1 MVELREV
8 FEMVT
13 KQTEPDLDSW
23 KQQEDRQRRRARNQ
37 KLVAISVAAAAVV
50 AAGVFVF
57 ATRPGNGSTP
67 VDQAPTPV
75 PFVTTPPIGAQ
86 FVTPDGTPV
95 RQFPGSFTDGYSLQL
110 SPDGTTIAYVDGNGY
125 VHSVGVDGT
134 NEQVLTGAG
143 NTNDGDA
150 QNHLSWSP
158 DGAQIAYASTG
169 NIYVMSADGIDQ
181 RQLTDAPGGLGDYYP
196 AWSPDGATIAYW
208 EGSPTGEDGGPSDS
222 EIYTIPASGGGATRL
237 TNNVV
242 SNIEPAWSP
251 DGTQIAYWDGGALLI
266 MQADGSNKHSVYGH
280 EGGAWAPSWSPDGRS
295 IAFITYI
302 RNLPVE
308 QGGAPVMQ
316 LRTIELRT
324 GNVSKLPVH
333 SLTDWNGPQWVSAR
347 EILINRYS

>member
-110 SPDGTTIAYVDGNGY
+110 SPDGTTIASVDGNGY
-125 VHSVGVDGT
+125 VHTVGVDGT

-150 QNHLSWSP
+150 QNHVDWSP
-158 DGAQIAYASTG
+158 DGTQLAYAYSG
-169 NIYVMSADGIDQ
+169 DIYVINADGSDQ
-181 RQLTDAPGGLGDYYP
+181 HAVTHVSDQFHHYYP
-196 AWSPDGATIAYW
+196 VWSPDGTTIAYW
-208 EGSPTGEDGGPSDS
+208 SGSATGEDGGPADAEIDTVVVENRLVTQLTHNGISD
-222 EIYTIPASGGGATRL
+222 
-237 TNNVV
+237 
-242 SNIEPAWSP
+242 IEPAWSP
-251 DGTQIAYWDGGALLI
+251 DGSKIAYWHGGALWVI
-266 MQADGSNKHSVYGH
+266 RADGTNKHEVYAGD
-280 EGGAWAPSWSPDGRS
+280 GDAWAPAWSPDGTE
-295 IAFITYI
+295 IAFISYVG
-302 RNLPVE
+302 NLPSG
-308 QGGAPVMQ
+308 QGGAPLMQ
-316 LRTIELRT
+316 LRTIELKT
-324 GNVSKLPVH
+324 GTVSDLDIHV
-333 SLTDWNGPQWVSAR
+333 LTDWNGPQWVSDA